1 MVTTSILYCNQL
13 KKNHI
18 CTKEIDKEE
27 IMAES
32 ETEGFKRKKK
42 QRYSRNHCPH
52 ADAGIIKKKGV
63 KGFIYIHEQKKYMTA
78 EYC

>member
-1 MVTTSILYCNQL
+1 
-13 KKNHI
+13 
-18 CTKEIDKEE
+18 
-27 IMAES
+27 MAES